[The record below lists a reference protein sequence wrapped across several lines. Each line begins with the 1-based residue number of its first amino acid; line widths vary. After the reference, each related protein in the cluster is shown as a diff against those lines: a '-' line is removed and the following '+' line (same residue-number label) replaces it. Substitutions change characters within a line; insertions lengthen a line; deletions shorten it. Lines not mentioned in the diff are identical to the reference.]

1 MRETKSDLLVTAFLG
16 SKGLVRSVLNFSD
29 TLTAVEVGGVAR
41 RLLRLFELLAV
52 IVVKDYGSCLNTDRR
67 KIVFGVAN
75 SFLL

>member
-1 MRETKSDLLVTAFLG
+1 MRETKSDLLVNAFLG
-16 SKGLVRSVLNFSD
+16 SKGLIFSVLNFSD
-29 TLTAVEVGGVAR
+29 TLTAVEVGGER

>member
-1 MRETKSDLLVTAFLG
+1 M
-16 SKGLVRSVLNFSD
+16 
-29 TLTAVEVGGVAR
+29 EVGGER

-52 IVVKDYGSCLNTDRR
+52 IVVKDYGSCLKTDRR